1 MSEVTVLDYGAGNI
15 QSLINALKRLGY
27 NVKFVKDP
35 KDILNAKRLIFPG
48 VGAFGSAMALLE
60 SRGYVEPLKMY
71 VQQDKPYL
79 GICLGLQTLCDGS
92 EESPGT
98 KGLSVIPATVMQFN
112 KAKGL
117 AVPHMGWNGLKLHK
131 ASALFQTGF
140 SKEEKVYFV
149 HSYALYSQSKE
160 IDDWVLATTD
170 YGEEFVSI
178 VQKGNIVATQFHPE
192 KSGEI
197 GISIIKSFLESFPI
211 SAKPARVPY
220 QLPNASEPT
229 QLGHRI
235 IACLDVRSN
244 DQGDLVVTKGEQY
257 DVREQSITENIH
269 SVTQSKGAVR
279 NLGKPVEL
287 ARTYFK
293 EGADE
298 IVFLNITSF
307 KNCPLHDIPML
318 EVLRQASQNIFVP
331 LTIGG
336 GIREIHAPSKAG
348 DQTKMKCY
356 SAVEVA
362 AEYFRSGADK
372 VSIGSDA
379 VYAAENYISS
389 GGIATGQTSIE
400 TIAAAYG
407 RQAVVIS
414 VDPKRVFVP
423 SPKAVQHHVI
433 HTNYPGPSGEEFCWY
448 QCTVKGGRELRG
460 IGVYEMVQACEA
472 LGAGE
477 IMLNS
482 IDRDG
487 TNSGYDLELVTMVK
501 EAVGIPVI
509 ASSGAGNVDHFS
521 DVFQGAHADAA
532 LAAGIFHRN
541 TVTIRAVKEHLLS
554 EGIPVRVN
562 TDC

>member
-1 MSEVTVLDYGAGNI
+1 MPEVTVLDYGAGNI
-15 QSLINALKRLGY
+15 RSLTNALKLLGY
-27 NVKFVKDP
+27 SVTFVKKAD
-35 KDILNAKRLIFPG
+35 DILRAERLIFPG

-60 SRGYVEPLKMY
+60 SSGYVEPLKTY
-71 VQQDKPYL
+71 IQQDRPYL
-79 GICLGLQTLCDGS
+79 GICLGLQTLCKDS

-98 KGLSVIPATVMQFN
+98 KGLSVIPASVTHFN

-117 AVPHMGWNGLKLHK
+117 AVPHMGWNGLKVHK
-131 ASALFQTGF
+131 PSALFPTGF
-140 SKEEKVYFV
+140 SSEEKVYFV
-149 HSYALYSQSKE
+149 HSYALHSKGTE
-160 IDDWVLATTD
+160 INDWVLATTD

-192 KSGEI
+192 KSGGL
-197 GISIIKSFLESFPI
+197 GIKIIKNFLNSFPI
-211 SAKPARVPY
+211 STTPVTIPCEMPVVSGR
-220 QLPNASEPT
+220 T
-229 QLGHRI
+229 QLGRRV

-257 DVREQSITENIH
+257 DVREQSITDSCQPAAEL
-269 SVTQSKGAVR
+269 KGAVR

-287 ARTYFK
+287 ARRYYK

-307 KNCPLHDIPML
+307 KNCPLYDLPML
-318 EVLRQASQNIFVP
+318 EVLRRASENIFVP
-331 LTIGG
+331 LTVGG
-336 GIREIHAPSKAG
+336 GIRDIHAPGKDG
-348 DQTKMKCY
+348 DHSKMKHY
-356 SAVEVA
+356 TAVEVA

-379 VYAAENYISS
+379 VYTAENYISS
-389 GGIATGQTSIE
+389 GGITTGITSIE

-414 VDPKRVFVP
+414 VDPKRVYVP
-423 SPKAVQHHVI
+423 SSDAVRHYVI
-433 HTNYPGPSGEEFCWY
+433 NTKFPGPSGEEFCWY
-448 QCTVKGGRELRG
+448 QCTVKGGRETRD

-482 IDRDG
+482 IDKDG
-487 TNSGYDLELVTMVK
+487 TNNGYDLELVTMVTT
-501 EAVGIPVI
+501 AVSIPVI
-509 ASSGAGNVDHFS
+509 ASSGAGRVTHFAE
-521 DVFQGAHADAA
+521 VFQDAHADAA

-541 TVTIRAVKEHLLS
+541 DVSITDVKKHLLS
-554 EGIPVRVN
+554 EGIPVRI
-562 TDC
+562 

>member
-1 MSEVTVLDYGAGNI
+1 MTVLDYGAGNI
-15 QSLINALKRLGY
+15 RSLINALKLLGY
-27 NVKFVKDP
+27 NVKFVKDA
-35 KDILNAKRLIFPG
+35 KDILSAERLIFPG

-60 SRGYVEPLKMY
+60 SSGFVEPLKKY
-71 VQQDKPYL
+71 IQQDKPYL

-98 KGLSVIPATVMQFN
+98 KGLSVIPATVTQFN
-112 KAKGL
+112 KAEGL
-117 AVPHMGWNGLKLHK
+117 AVPHMGWNGLKLRK
-131 ASALFQTGF
+131 GSALFPTGF
-140 SKEEKVYFV
+140 SSEEKVYFV
-149 HSYALYSQSKE
+149 HSYALNSQSKE
-160 IDDWVLATTD
+160 INEWVLATTD
-170 YGEEFVSI
+170 YGEEFISI

-192 KSGEI
+192 KSGEM
-197 GISIIKSFLESFPI
+197 GIKIIKSFLESFPMSGKVASI
-211 SAKPARVPY
+211 PY
-220 QLPNASEPT
+220 KLPDASKPT

-235 IACLDVRSN
+235 IACLDVRNN

-269 SVTQSKGAVR
+269 SVTQIKGAVR

-287 ARTYFK
+287 ARRYFK

-307 KNCPLHDIPML
+307 KNCPLHDLPML
-318 EVLRQASQNIFVP
+318 EVLRQASENIFVP
-331 LTIGG
+331 LTVGG
-336 GIREIHAPSKAG
+336 GIREILAPGKDG
-348 DQTKMKCY
+348 DQSKMKCY

-379 VYAAENYISS
+379 VYAAENFISC

-414 VDPKRVFVP
+414 VDPKRVCVP
-423 SPKAVQHHVI
+423 SREAVQHHVI
-433 HTNYPGPSGEEFCWY
+433 HTSYPGPSGEEYCWY
-448 QCTVKGGRELRG
+448 QCTVKGGRELRD

-487 TNSGYDLELVTMVK
+487 TNSGYDLELVAMVK

-509 ASSGAGNVDHFS
+509 ASSGAGHVNHFS
-521 DVFQGAHADAA
+521 DVFQDAHADAA

-541 TVTIRAVKEHLLS
+541 TVSINVVKEHLLS
-554 EGIPVRVN
+554 EGIPVRV
-562 TDC
+562 